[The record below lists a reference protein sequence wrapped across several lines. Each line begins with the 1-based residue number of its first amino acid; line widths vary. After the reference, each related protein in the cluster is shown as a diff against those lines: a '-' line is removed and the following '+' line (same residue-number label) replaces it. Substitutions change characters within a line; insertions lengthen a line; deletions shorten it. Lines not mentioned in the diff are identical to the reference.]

1 MLFFLST
8 QWSFAGGKK
17 ENNNTTTT
25 HNNGKTLLNNP
36 KAQAAGAAILSAV
49 TSPQAAGLIQPQ
61 QQSMGTNGF
70 NRGELVEFLNM
81 RKWGVEI
88 KWYL

>member
-1 MLFFLST
+1 MFKWDRMQCNWEANGKNTYFCCCCT
-8 QWSFAGGKK
+8 GGKK
-17 ENNNTTTT
+17 ENTTT
-25 HNNGKTLLNNP
+25 NNGKTLLNNP

-61 QQSMGTNGF
+61 QQSMGANGF

-81 RKWGVEI
+81 RK
-88 KWYL
+88 